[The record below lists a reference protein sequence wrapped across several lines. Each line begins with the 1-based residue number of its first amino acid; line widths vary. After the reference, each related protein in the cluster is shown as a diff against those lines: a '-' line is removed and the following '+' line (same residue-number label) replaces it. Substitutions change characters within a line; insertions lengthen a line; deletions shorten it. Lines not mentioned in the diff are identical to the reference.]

1 MKKVLRSSYAL
12 FLALGAMFAASTN
25 AWAEDVTTTF
35 NCQTNTVSTYF
46 TSEDGQVTLQQT
58 AQGFYESWGAEY
70 AFGGHGDHLMLLG
83 DFTFSAPEGKV
94 IKSITMSTGGYQNYT
109 KWSYSCAS
117 GGEFSFDEDNRT
129 FTWTGQKASVSF
141 YDNSVWAPGFTSI
154 SVTYGDKEEVPTF
167 QFATVTP
174 APGDFA
180 GNLNRMTLSAPEG
193 VTFTGRG
200 GCHYITVN
208 GEKYSPYGEVSAD
221 GSSISFSTGINE
233 GSEGQYTIVIPEEF
247 VKTADGSVNEETTFS
262 YNLSYPYFR
271 INYWGSREPQQ
282 SLSSFTVS
290 APYGVT
296 FTKVQSPVT
305 LQLQGEYNPETWE
318 YDYTDVQAT
327 VALNAEG
334 AAVFTFDEPYTDKAD
349 LYFMVPQGVISD
361 ERGYTNLEFSAS
373 FMVDPYQ
380 YFALTVEGLTEN
392 SYVEGPLTEVVY
404 HYAGDHD
411 LSQLKIKENPVVIF
425 NLNGSDIKVPATATI
440 DAATG
445 NITFALD
452 PEQMEMIEEGRVN
465 ITLPLG
471 TIYFD
476 EYTVNDDIRLSGVNI
491 QSPTGHF
498 GGEADHYN
506 WASISEAETLTFTF
520 SRDLASV
527 DPTKVKFANY
537 SVAYINETYPGAIN
551 LSVDGRDVI
560 MTFGSAIRELGLGDW
575 AQINVSFEQGAATA
589 TNDTESAEMSFTYY
603 WRVFEFVTLDEHGWA
618 AYTGSAI
625 YKIPSGVTMYT
636 VSGIDESDNTLT
648 LTRYTDSDNSFNA
661 GVGFLFKGT
670 PGARIPLETSNW
682 CGFWPANLLRG
693 NSENTSTTIGQGMFT
708 DIYDHSIGDNTKN
721 YKLYHLTFT
730 DGKIGFTAETA
741 AATTLTAA
749 PHEAFLV
756 IPEGMAANVDLRV
769 YIDNDADGNGMVDVD
784 DVAAAAELLTS
795 GATTGIKSV
804 DANKDGQVTIGEVTK
819 VIKSLK

>member
-35 NCQTNTVSTYF
+35 NCQTSTVSTRF
-46 TSEDGQVTLQQT
+46 TSADGQVTLQQT
-58 AQGFYESWGAEY
+58 AKCNYESWGADY
-70 AFGGHGDHLMLLG
+70 VFGGHGDHLLLTG
-83 DFTFSAPEGKV
+83 DFTFAAPAGKFV
-94 IKSITMSTGGYQNYT
+94 KSITMSTGGYQNYNEYT
-109 KWSYSCAS
+109 YVCNS
-117 GGEFSFDEDNRT
+117 GGEFEFDGTNT
-129 FTWTGQKASVSF
+129 FTWTGQKESVSF
-141 YDNSVWAPGFTSI
+141 SAPGVWAPGFTSI
-154 SVTYGDKEEVPTF
+154 SVTYGDYEEIPTF
-167 QFATVTP
+167 QFATATP
-174 APGDFA
+174 APGDYA
-180 GNLNRMTLSAPEG
+180 GNLNRMTLVAPEG

-200 GCHYITVN
+200 SCHYITVN
-208 GEKYSPYGEVSAD
+208 GEKYSYPYGEVSAD
-221 GSSISFSTGINE
+221 GRSISFSTGINE

-247 VKTADGSVNEETTFS
+247 VKTADGTINEEMTLE

-271 INYWGSREPQQ
+271 INYWGGREPQQ

-334 AAVFTFDEPYTDKAD
+334 AAVFTFDEPYTEKAD

-361 ERGYTNLEFSAS
+361 ERGYTNLGFSAS

-445 NITFALD
+445 NITFSLD

-476 EYTVNDDIRLSGVNI
+476 EYTVNNDIRLSGVNI
-491 QSPTGHF
+491 QSPTGRF

-520 SRDLASV
+520 GRDLASV

-537 SVAYINETYPGAIN
+537 SVAYINETYPGAID
-551 LSVDGRDVI
+551 LRVDGRDVI

-575 AQINVSFEQGAATA
+575 AQVNVSFEVGAAKA
-589 TNDTESAEMSFTYY
+589 TNNTENADLAFTYY

-618 AYTGSAI
+618 AYSAPAGK
-625 YKIPSGVTMYT
+625 YLRPDGVTMYT
-636 VSGIDESDNTLT
+636 VSGIDESDNTLV
-648 LTRYTDSDNSFNA
+648 LSRYSNSEFR
-661 GVGFLFKGT
+661 GELGFLFQGT
-670 PGARIPLETSNW
+670 PGAKVALATTDW
-682 CGFWPANLLRG
+682 CENYPANLLKG
-693 NSENTSTTIGQGMFT
+693 NASNETITYTSSDFKIWND
-708 DIYDHSIGDNTKN
+708 DILGEESC
-721 YKLYHLTFT
+721 KLYHLTFT
-730 DGKIGFTAETA
+730 DGKIGFEAENA
-741 AATTLTAA
+741 SATTLTAA
-749 PHEAFLV
+749 PNEAFLAV
-756 IPEGMAANVDLRV
+756 PVGKADKVDLRV
-769 YIDNDADGNGMVDVD
+769 YITNDANGDGMVDVN
-784 DVAAAAELLTS
+784 DVEAAAELLTS

-804 DANKDGQVTIGEVTK
+804 DTNGDGQVTIGEVTE